1 MSGSEL
7 KADARKLM
15 MENAPKIFIICIIYL
30 IISTVI
36 SELEF
41 RLPGTSDAYSQFLQ
55 QISAG
60 EPLSTGLLCSDLKP
74 PGVAL
79 AALLWLIRP
88 VIEVGYMS
96 YCLKMKRKLGGNYK
110 DILDGFL
117 FFAKIILISIITTV
131 LTLLWSILLIFP
143 GIIASYRYRQAFYI
157 LLDSPEKGVLQCIRE
172 SKTLMAGKKLDLF
185 LLDLSFLG
193 WMLLDYIV
201 MLVIPAP
208 FSFPIISIYLAPYR
222 GLTCAAYYD
231 QLLNRLVV

>member
-7 KADARKLM
+7 KAGARRLM
-15 MENAPKIFIICIIYL
+15 VENAPKLFVICIIYL

-60 EPLSTGLLCSDLKP
+60 EQPSAGLLYSNLKP

-79 AALLWLIRP
+79 AVLLWLMRP

-96 YCLKMKRKLGGNYK
+96 YCLKTERKLGGNYK

-117 FFAKIILISIITTV
+117 FFAKIIFLSITITV
-131 LTLLWSILLIFP
+131 LTLLWSILLIIP
-143 GIIASYRYRQAFYI
+143 GIVASYRYRQAFYI
-157 LLDSPEKGVLQCIRE
+157 LLDAPEKGVLQCIRE
-172 SKTLMAGKKLDLF
+172 SKSLMAGNKLDLF

-201 MLVIPAP
+201 VAVIPAP
-208 FSFPIISIYLAPYR
+208 FSFPIVSIYLAPYR

-231 QLLNRLVV
+231 RLLNKLLV